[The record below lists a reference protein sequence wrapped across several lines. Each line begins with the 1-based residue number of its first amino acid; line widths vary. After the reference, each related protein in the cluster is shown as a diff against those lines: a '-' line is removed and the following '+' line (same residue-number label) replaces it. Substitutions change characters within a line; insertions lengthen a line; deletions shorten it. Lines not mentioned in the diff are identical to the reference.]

1 MERYGVER
9 ISISLDATLAEHF
22 DEFLSAEGY
31 SNRSE
36 AVRDLIR
43 EKLEARRLESPK
55 NGYGIGTLTYVYNHH
70 ERELASRLTRVQHG
84 DHDLI
89 ISTTHLHLDHE
100 HCMELQ
106 LLRGTVSR
114 VREFAASV
122 IARPGVR
129 HGHLHLV
136 PVDHDRTAHEHAHA
150 SAAEDHTHTR
160 PQT

>member
-1 MERYGVER
+1 MER
-9 ISISLDATLAEHF
+9 ISISLDETLAEQF

-31 SNRSE
+31 GNRSE

-43 EKLEARRLESPK
+43 QKLEAQRLEKPG
-55 NGYGIGTLTYVYNHH
+55 NGYGIGTLTYIYNHH

-89 ISTTHLHLDHE
+89 VSTVHLHLDHD
-100 HCMELQ
+100 HCMEL
-106 LLRGTVSR
+106 LILRGMMTR

-136 PVDHDRTAHEHAHA
+136 PVGLDRATHEHGHA
-150 SAAEDHTHTR
+150 SVAEDHSHTR